1 MLILRKKK
9 YNSERKEMILSNSF
23 LNKIKMEDAV
33 EIKSIKKLKK
43 EVN

>member
-1 MLILRKKK
+1 MFV
-9 YNSERKEMILSNSF
+9 SNSF
-23 LNKIKMEDAV
+23 LNKIKMEDVV